1 MATTANAVQME
12 MLVDVARASAAAPHG
27 EKSAIYEQAAADLG
41 MSVQTL
47 CRKLKSTVRFSSR
60 KQRSD
65 AGRPVLPMAEAKLI
79 SALLMESFRKNG
91 KQMSS
96 LRTAVERLRSNGL
109 IRAESI
115 NIDTGEASLLSESA
129 IRSALS
135 AYGLHPEQLLAPAPA
150 VELSSRHPNHV
161 WQIDASLSTQFYLDT
176 ALETMPREKYY
187 KNKPENFK
195 RIERQRLWRYV
206 ISDHTSGT
214 LYVEYVLGAESAKN
228 ICTVLINAMQK
239 RGANDPFCGVPLAIM
254 TDPGAAMTSS
264 VFRNLCRAL
273 SIELIINKVG
283 NARAKGQ
290 VEQAHNIV
298 ECEFESGLRLQEKIT
313 SLGEINELAWQ
324 WMRVFNATRIH
335 SRTKRTRFAV
345 WMLILQD
352 QLRLAPTIETCQE
365 LAISAPVEAKVNGK
379 VRINFRGQSYDV
391 SDVPN
396 VFVGKKLL
404 VTRNPWRDEE
414 SAQVVITSEDGRDQY
429 HIIPKVQTDQF
440 GFADAVE
447 IGAGYAS
454 HAEMPAQK
462 ARKELEQLT
471 TGTDTQEA
479 AAAARKAK
487 HVPFNGRVDPF
498 KPVTDVVLPTFM
510 PRRGTELDVRGPVIE
525 TPPLGHFAAA
535 KRIKPLIGDA
545 WTADSYSWIE
555 ASYPDGIAEG
565 EIDTVAARLVQLHAG
580 HLRPGLRVI
589 GEA

>member
-1 MATTANAVQME
+1 MATTSNAVQME
-12 MLVDVARASAAAPHG
+12 LLVDVARASASAPHG
-27 EKSAIYEQAAADLG
+27 QKSAIYEQAAAELG
-41 MSVQTL
+41 MSMQTL
-47 CRKLKSTVRFSSR
+47 CRKLKATVRLSSR

-65 AGRPVLPMAEAKLI
+65 AGKPTLPMAEAKLI

-109 IRAESI
+109 IRAESA
-115 NIDTGEASLLSESA
+115 NTVTGEVLPLSESA
-129 IRSALS
+129 IRAALS

-176 ALETMPREKYY
+176 ELETMPREQFY

-206 ISDHTSGT
+206 ITDHTSGT

-239 RGANDPFCGVPLAIM
+239 RSANDPFHGVPLAIM

-298 ECEFESGLRLQEKIT
+298 ECEFESGLRLQEKVT
-313 SLGEINELAWQ
+313 SLDEINDLAWS
-324 WMRVFNATRIH
+324 WMRAFNATRIH
-335 SRTKRTRFAV
+335 SRTKRTRYAV
-345 WMLILQD
+345 WMVIRQE
-352 QLRLAPTIETCQE
+352 QLRLAPTIEICQE
-365 LAISAPVEAKVNGK
+365 LAVSAPVEAKVNVK
-379 VRINFRGQSYDV
+379 VRISFRGQAYDV
-391 SDVPN
+391 SEVPG
-396 VFVGKKLL
+396 VTIGEKLL

-414 SAQVVITSEDGRDQY
+414 SAQVVIVGEDGRDQY
-429 HIIPKVQTDQF
+429 HLIPKVQTDQF

-447 IGAGYAS
+447 IGGRYAS
-454 HAEMPAQK
+454 HAEMPAQT
-462 ARKELEQLT
+462 ARKELELLT
-471 TGTDTQEA
+471 TGTDSEEA

-487 HVPFNGRVDPF
+487 KVPFNGRIDPF

-535 KRIKPLIGDA
+535 KRIKPVIGDA
-545 WTADSYSWIE
+545 WTPDSYAWIE
-555 ASYPDGIAEG
+555 SNYPNGIPE
-565 EIDTVAARLVQLHAG
+565 DDLNTVAARLVQLRTG
-580 HLRPGLRVI
+580 HQTTGLRVI